1 MIKPKRQNM
10 FIIMCLPFLIVRKIS
25 YFPHDIFYYFRF
37 LTNRK
42 RFEQEGFI

>member
-10 FIIMCLPFLIVRKIS
+10 FIIMCLPF
-25 YFPHDIFYYFRF
+25 FDYYFRF